1 MAIVTSKF
9 KREMIQLL
17 LNDFNDSASNKYYIG
32 IGRSDDWNATDT
44 APAVENHDVEARLF
58 RNSLQSV
65 KKVSDIS
72 FVVPRRNWSSGAK
85 YSAYND
91 KQVGYPTEF
100 PYYVMND
107 NNQVYICVQQAKNAE
122 GEALNSTIQPSG
134 NTSGTTFIT
143 SDDYGWKFLYS
154 ISALDASKFMAA
166 NFIPV
171 KKQFGSGTQASDAEQ
186 LAVQTAA
193 VDGEIIGYALD
204 SGGEGYTS
212 APTLTIVGDGTKAKA
227 VAALTGTSI
236 SKVDVQDSA
245 STLCLGSG
253 YTNAIVTQSGG
264 SPTKPAKIRP
274 IFASKNGAGSDPRQ
288 DLRSSNI
295 MLAVK
300 PAGTESDDF
309 VVGNDFRQVGLFR
322 NILDS
327 SAGTIFT
334 SATGIALKQLVFSS
348 GASGDDAFTPDKNII
363 GLSSGIK
370 GIIDKVDGTNVWY
383 HQNDQ
388 TGYGNFTHGEA
399 VEETDGN
406 GEGTL
411 HGSSSLVLPE
421 VESLTGDLLYIDNRG
436 AVTRASDQTEDIKI
450 VIQL

>member
-72 FVVPRRNWSSGAK
+72 FVVPRYNWSSGTT
-85 YSAYND
+85 YSAYSD
-91 KQVGYPTEF
+91 KTSAYPDN

-107 NNQVYICVQQAKNAE
+107 NNQVYICVQQAKNAQ
-122 GEALNSTIQPSG
+122 GDPLDSTIQPSG

-171 KKQFGSGTQASDAEQ
+171 KKQIGSGTQASDTEQ

-212 APTLTIVGDGTKAKA
+212 TPTLTIVGDGTKAKA
-227 VAALTGTSI
+227 VAALSGTSV

-274 IFASKNGAGSDPRQ
+274 IFAPKNGAGSDPRQ
-288 DLRSSNI
+288 DLLSSNI
-295 MLAVK
+295 MLGVK
-300 PAGTESDDF
+300 PAGTESNDF

-327 SAGTIFT
+327 SAGTLFT

-383 HQNDQ
+383 HQNDE
-388 TGYGNFTHGEA
+388 TGYGNFTNGET
-399 VEETDGN
+399 VEETDGT
-406 GEGTL
+406 GEGIL

-421 VESLTGDLLYIDNRG
+421 VETLTGDLLYIDNRA

-450 VIQL
+450 VIQI